1 MEKEALKK
9 ELKDS
14 NPKKK
19 KKKKKRKNKAKTT
32 QTNDAQSFS
41 IISYPLF
48 PIDTLILN
56 TIVN

>member
-14 NPKKK
+14 NPKK

-48 PIDTLILN
+48 PIDTLILI
-56 TIVN
+56 TIVY

>member
-14 NPKKK
+14 NPKKKK

-41 IISYPLF
+41 IISYPF
-48 PIDTLILN
+48 ISY
-56 TIVN
+56 